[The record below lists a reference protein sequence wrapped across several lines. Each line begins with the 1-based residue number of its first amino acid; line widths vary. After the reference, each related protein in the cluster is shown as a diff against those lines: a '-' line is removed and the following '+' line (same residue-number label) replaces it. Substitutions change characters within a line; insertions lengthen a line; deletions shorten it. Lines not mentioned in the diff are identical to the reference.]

1 MPRLSLALLLSLL
14 CTGPALADQVQ
25 VAVAANFTAPMKEI
39 AVAFER
45 SSGHKA
51 LLSFGATGQF
61 HAQIHNGAPFEV
73 LLAADSRTPQ
83 KLEEEGSA
91 VAGSRFTYAEGQ
103 LVLWSA
109 DPALIDASAQVL
121 KSGQFR
127 HLAIANPKTAPYG
140 SAALET
146 LQALGVRDS
155 LQGRLVQSENIAQCY
170 QFIAT
175 GNAALGFV
183 AKSQVFL
190 DGKLTSGSSWEVPA
204 SLHSPILQDAVL
216 LNQGKDNAAATA
228 LLAYLQSDEARAV
241 IRRYGYRT
249 E

>member
-216 LNQGKDNAAATA
+216 LNQGKDNPAATA

>member
-241 IRRYGYRT
+241 ITRYGYKVN
-249 E
+249 

>member
-1 MPRLSLALLLSLL
+1 MPRLPLATLLSLL
-14 CTGPALADQVQ
+14 CAGPALADKVQ

>member
-155 LQGRLVQSENIAQCY
+155 LQGRLVQSENIAQCH